1 MYPTTSG
8 DRRGLRLRLSL
19 LLAGGA
25 LALTG
30 CAAIPAPEIGAPP
43 RSSETFD
50 TAASLPGTGAAWP
63 GDGWWRSYGDP
74 QLNRLI
80 EEALANAPDMRAA
93 EARTRRALA
102 MVAVSRADLLP
113 SGSAGASAQADRQS
127 YNMGFPAPRGWNDNG
142 RAALDLS
149 WELDFWGKNRAAF
162 AAATSDSEAARA
174 EQAAARL
181 GLSSAIAA
189 QYAALAA
196 LHADRDAA
204 LEAVTVRTRTA
215 ELMQG
220 RQERGLENE
229 GAVRRAVSAR
239 AAAQA
244 NLAAIDESIG
254 LSRNALAALLG
265 AGPDRGLTIAR
276 PSARLAPAVALPDAI
291 PAQLM
296 GRRPDIAAARAR
308 AEAASSRIT
317 VAEKR
322 FYPNIN
328 LAGIIGLQ
336 SLNLAS
342 FAEGDSLFGS
352 AGAAISL
359 PIFQGG
365 RLKAGYRSAEAEYD
379 LAVSAYDAAVAQ
391 GLREVADAATSR
403 RALDTR
409 LRHTREAHVAAQA
422 AWQIADNR
430 YRGGLATYLDVLS
443 AEDALIAARRELA
456 SLETRALSLDI
467 ALVRALGGGFGA

>member
-1 MYPTTSG
+1 MYPTLSG
-8 DRRGLRLRLSL
+8 AGRSLGPRLSL
-19 LLAGGA
+19 FLAGSA
-25 LALTG
+25 LALSG
-30 CAAIPAPEIGAPP
+30 CAALPAPGVGEPP
-43 RSSETFD
+43 KPASAFV
-50 TAASLPGTGAAWP
+50 AQASLPGTGSAWP
-63 GDGWWRSYGDP
+63 GDGWWRSYGDA
-74 QLNRLI
+74 QLTALI
-80 EEALANAPDMRAA
+80 EEALASAPDMRGA

-102 MVAVSRADLLP
+102 LVSASRADLLP
-113 SGSAGASAQADRQS
+113 TVNAGASTQVARQS
-127 YNMGFPAPRGWNDNG
+127 YNMGFPVPRGWDDNG
-142 RAALDLS
+142 RAALEFS
-149 WELDFWGKNRAAF
+149 WELDFWGKNRAAL
-162 AAATSDSEAARA
+162 AAATSQAEAARA
-174 EQAAARL
+174 EQAAVRL
-181 GLSSAIAA
+181 GLASAIAA
-189 QYAALAA
+189 QYAGLAT

-204 LEAVTVRTRTA
+204 AEAVRVRSRTA

-220 RQERGLENE
+220 RRERGLENQ
-229 GAVRRAVSAR
+229 GAVRRAISAH
-239 AAAQA
+239 AMAEA
-244 NLAAIDESIG
+244 NLAAIDEAIG

-265 AGPDRGLTIAR
+265 AGPDRGLAIAR
-276 PSARLAPAVALPDAI
+276 PAARISAAAGLPDAI
-291 PAQLM
+291 PAQLL
-296 GRRPDIAAARAR
+296 GRRPDIVAARLR
-308 AEAASSRIT
+308 AEAAASRIS

-336 SLNLAS
+336 SLSLAN

-359 PIFQGG
+359 PLFQGG

-409 LRHTREAHVAAQA
+409 LGHMRDAYAAAQA
-422 AWQIADNR
+422 AWQITDNR

-456 SLETRALSLDI
+456 SLETRALVLDI
-467 ALVRALGGGFGA
+467 ALIRALGGGFGA